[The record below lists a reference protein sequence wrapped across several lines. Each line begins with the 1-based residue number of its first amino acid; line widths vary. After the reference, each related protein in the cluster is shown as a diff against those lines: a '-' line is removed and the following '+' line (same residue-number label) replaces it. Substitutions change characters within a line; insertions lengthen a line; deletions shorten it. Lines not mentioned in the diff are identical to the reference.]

1 LQKETYCAILKTGDY
16 MKKKILFD
24 YRDDILYLHHTLTLD
39 PATDDF
45 SFKSHSHNMV
55 EVYYFLR
62 GNAHFVVEGDI
73 FNLERGN
80 VLVMASGQTHHLLL
94 EPSVVYE
101 RMALLIDTA
110 SVPASFD
117 SLQEK
122 LYRGA
127 HHFVL
132 TKNEQTWFEESFAL
146 IGKVAADVRQSAALS
161 FANMVFS
168 LLFTKLTPMTEPNI
182 HDDSI
187 KKAINYINK
196 NLANPLSLESIS
208 GALYCS
214 KGSLNRKFREIMG
227 CTVWEYVIRRR
238 IYSARQYLSLG
249 GSLSDAYQKSGFC
262 DYSSFFRAYKKVV
275 GISPSADMKK
285 LKAN

>member
-1 LQKETYCAILKTGDY
+1 
-16 MKKKILFD
+16 MKKKILFN
-24 YRDDILYLHHTLTLD
+24 YRDDALYLHHTLTLD
-39 PATDDF
+39 PAIDDF

-62 GNAHFVVEGDI
+62 GNARFVVEGDI

-94 EPSVVYE
+94 EPSAVYE
-101 RMALLIDTA
+101 RMALLIDNTA
-110 SVPASFD
+110 VPASYD
-117 SLQEK
+117 NLREK
-122 LYRGA
+122 LYLGA
-127 HHFVL
+127 HRFVL
-132 TKNEQTWFEESFAL
+132 EKNEQTWFEESFAL
-146 IGKVAADVRQSAALS
+146 IGKVDTDVRRSMALS

-168 LLFTKLTPMTEPNI
+168 LLFTKLTPLAQPNI
-182 HDDSI
+182 HDDFI
-187 KKAINYINK
+187 KKTINYINK
-196 NLANPLSLESIS
+196 NLAKPLSLESIS

-214 KGSLNRKFREIMG
+214 KVSLNRRFREIMG
-227 CTVWEYVIRRR
+227 CTVWEYVVRRR

-249 GSLSDAYQKSGFC
+249 GSLSDAYQKSGFR

-275 GISPSADMKK
+275 GTSPSEDVKK